1 MYLQCGNIEIYKE
14 EIKMS
19 KTTSMNI
26 RIEPNLKKQVEEI
39 LTDLGM
45 NISDAVTIYFK
56 QIVLTDSIPLQIKR
70 PKFNKE
76 TLEAIKEADE
86 IMKHPEN
93 YKSYNNVYEMIEEID
108 NEEQI

>member
-1 MYLQCGNIEIYKE
+1 
-14 EIKMS
+14 
-19 KTTSMNI
+19 MNQI
-26 RIEPNLKKQVEEI
+26 FKKQVEEI

-76 TLEAIKEADE
+76 TLEAINEADE

-108 NEEQI
+108 NEQ

>member
-1 MYLQCGNIEIYKE
+1 
-14 EIKMS
+14 MS

-26 RIEPNLKKQVEEI
+26 RIEPSLKKQVEEI

-108 NEEQI
+108 NEE

>member
-1 MYLQCGNIEIYKE
+1 
-14 EIKMS
+14 MS

-26 RIEPNLKKQVEEI
+26 RIEPKLKKQVEEI
-39 LTDLGM
+39 LNDLGM

-108 NEEQI
+108 NEE

>member
-1 MYLQCGNIEIYKE
+1 MA
-14 EIKMS
+14 
-19 KTTSMNI
+19 KTSSMNI

-39 LTDLGM
+39 LKDLGM

-76 TLEAIKEADE
+76 TLEAINEADE
-86 IMKHPEN
+86 IMKKHEN
-93 YKSYNNVYEMIEEID
+93 YKSYNDVYEMIEEID
-108 NEEQI
+108 NEE

>member
-1 MYLQCGNIEIYKE
+1 
-14 EIKMS
+14 MS
-19 KTTSMNI
+19 KTTTMNI
-26 RIEPNLKKQVEEI
+26 RIEPNLKKEVEEI
-39 LTDLGM
+39 LKDLGM

-86 IMKHPEN
+86 IMKHPDN
-93 YKSYNNVYEMIEEID
+93 YKSYNNIYEIIEEID
-108 NEEQI
+108 NEE

>member
-1 MYLQCGNIEIYKE
+1 MA
-14 EIKMS
+14 

-45 NISDAVTIYFK
+45 NISDAITIYFK

-70 PKFNKE
+70 PKLNKE

-108 NEEQI
+108 DEE